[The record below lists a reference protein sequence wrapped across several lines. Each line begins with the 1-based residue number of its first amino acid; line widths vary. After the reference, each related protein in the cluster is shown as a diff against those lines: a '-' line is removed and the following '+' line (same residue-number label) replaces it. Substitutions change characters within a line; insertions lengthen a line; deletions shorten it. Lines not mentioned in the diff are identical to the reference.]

1 MMVADTC
8 IVFRALLCNA
18 QTMPLFFKD
27 EYPKII
33 LMDTVL
39 GEVQRVFWFKKKR
52 DLSRANI
59 IEKIEFFGASVS
71 VLQTNKTM
79 KKYAR
84 VMEARYKI
92 CHYPD
97 SLVLSAAKFY
107 DLPIVTLDKDMLKIA
122 KCEKIAI
129 YDTRKLK
136 DMKNNV

>member
-1 MMVADTC
+1 MKIVDSC
-8 IVFRALLCNA
+8 IVFQALLRNA

-27 EYPKII
+27 EHPEII

-39 GEVQRVFWFKKKR
+39 GEVQRVFLFKKKR
-52 DLSRANI
+52 DLSCANI

-84 VMEARYKI
+84 VIEARYKI

-107 DLPIVTLDKDMLKIA
+107 DLPIVTLDKN
-122 KCEKIAI
+122 
-129 YDTRKLK
+129 
-136 DMKNNV
+136 MKKFKKSY

>member
-1 MMVADTC
+1 MPILFEWIMHLQDVSKRVDSHC
-8 IVFRALLCNA
+8 IVIFS
-18 QTMPLFFKD
+18 
-27 EYPKII
+27 
-33 LMDTVL
+33 
-39 GEVQRVFWFKKKR
+39 WFKKKR
-52 DLSRANI
+52 DLSVQTFS

>member
-1 MMVADTC
+1 MKIVDSC
-8 IVFRALLCNA
+8 IVFQALLRNA

-27 EYPKII
+27 EHPEII

-39 GEVQRVFWFKKKR
+39 GEVQRVFLFK
-52 DLSRANI
+52 SCANI

-84 VMEARYKI
+84 VIEARYKI

-107 DLPIVTLDKDMLKIA
+107 DLPIVTLDKNMLKIA
-122 KCEKIAI
+122 KYEKIVI
-129 YDTRKLK
+129 YDTKKLK